1 MAQIPTPPA
10 SRSASPAP
18 DSEPKRAPVADASE
32 DLIQSLDNL
41 LERYLHLLDQ
51 HQKLQAE
58 LGSKLSSGFFS
69 LAKANYTCPPG
80 RHYGADYYDERMKAT
95 KRVTLQSPTDPA
107 EERYTTETLN
117 SSPNVTDNGDSKSS
131 IFEIESVT
139 VQHPEDDSETD
150 DKPELDADSPK
161 EDRPQHEDG
170 DGQAG
175 ETSTTSES
183 PQTGPDADMKLKRS
197 KKKKFRSSDPIH
209 WYGILVPPYLRSAQ
223 KSFAEAVE
231 SRLPQLAGVIVEM
244 RIVEKEIN
252 RVRSELARCEGA

>member
-18 DSEPKRAPVADASE
+18 DSEPKQTPVADARE
-32 DLIQSLDNL
+32 DLLQSLDNL

-69 LAKANYTCPPG
+69 LAQANYTCPPG

-95 KRVTLQSPTDPA
+95 RRVTLQPPTNPA
-107 EERYTTETLN
+107 EERYITETDN
-117 SSPNVTDNGDSKSS
+117 SLPTDTDNDDSKSS
-131 IFEIESVT
+131 IFDIEPVT
-139 VQHPEDDSETD
+139 VQHPEDESETD
-150 DKPELDADSPK
+150 EKPESDADSPE
-161 EDRPQHEDG
+161 EDRPQREEG

-175 ETSTTSES
+175 ELSTTSES
-183 PQTGPDADMKLKRS
+183 PQEEPDVDAKPKRS
-197 KKKKFRSSDPIH
+197 RKKKFRSSDPIH

-223 KSFAEAVE
+223 KSFTEAVE
-231 SRLPQLAGVIVEM
+231 SRLPQLASVIVEM
-244 RIVEKEIN
+244 RIVEKEVN
-252 RVRSELARCEGA
+252 RVRSKLGQV